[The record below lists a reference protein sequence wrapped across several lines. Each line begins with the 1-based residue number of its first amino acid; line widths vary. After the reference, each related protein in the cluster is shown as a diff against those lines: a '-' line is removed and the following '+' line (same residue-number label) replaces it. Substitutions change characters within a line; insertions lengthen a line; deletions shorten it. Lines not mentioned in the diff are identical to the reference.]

1 MSLAAQL
8 LLSFWAGA
16 LAFADWRHRRLPNA
30 WLLLGLAFGVVHLA
44 VRGTMPFGGSPLDAA
59 LASLLALLAFL
70 PLYAA
75 GWMGAGDV
83 KFLAVIGWLGGFPV
97 LAGALLYGSLLAGG
111 LALLLLQ
118 PGGLPGSRAAGVL
131 RGRIPYGSCLAAALV
146 PQLWGWLD
154 LGFVL
159 P

>member
-1 MSLAAQL
+1 MSLAAQV
-8 LLSFWAGA
+8 LLSGWAGV
-16 LAFADWRHRRLPNA
+16 LAFADWRYRRLPNA
-30 WLLLGLAFGVVHLA
+30 WLLVGCAFGVVHLL
-44 VRGTMPFGGSPLDAA
+44 VRGNLPFGGAPVDTA
-59 LASLLALLAFL
+59 LASVVALLGFL

-97 LAGALLYGSLLAGG
+97 LLGTLLYGSLLAGG
-111 LALLLLQ
+111 LALLLMH
-118 PGGLPGSRAAGVL
+118 PAGLPGSRAAAAL
-131 RGRIPYGSCLAAALV
+131 QGRIPYGACLAAALL

-154 LGFVL
+154 IRFVL

>member
-30 WLLLGLAFGVVHLA
+30 WLVFGFAFGVVHLA
-44 VRGTMPFGGSPLDAA
+44 VRGAMPFGGSPLDAA
-59 LASLLALLAFL
+59 VASVAALFCFL

-118 PGGLPGSRAAGVL
+118 PGGLPGVRVAGVL
-131 RGRIPYGSCLAAALV
+131 RGRIPYGSCLAVALL

-154 LGFVL
+154 FGSVL